1 MNLGPESGLPNGYP
15 KPMDDNGAVQRC
27 QVSRILRDSPA
38 FDLPVRKSSRIVKC
52 PAKHRKPTKITFFAD
67 IGGISVLA
75 VIRHYTATPAF
86 TSTPL
91 LRYLSDIDGN
101 LC

>member
-1 MNLGPESGLPNGYP
+1 MGVCYGNERTWQYRAIPCLWQS
-15 KPMDDNGAVQRC
+15 C